1 MEVLTFN
8 YYSEAIC
15 QEYIINNKKLVEV
28 YDSLISIYLLLQN
41 NPDFIIIK
49 FKFSY
54 NNKNNKNINK

>member
-8 YYSEAIC
+8 YYSETIC

-49 FKFSY
+49 FNLYF
-54 NNKNNKNINK
+54 